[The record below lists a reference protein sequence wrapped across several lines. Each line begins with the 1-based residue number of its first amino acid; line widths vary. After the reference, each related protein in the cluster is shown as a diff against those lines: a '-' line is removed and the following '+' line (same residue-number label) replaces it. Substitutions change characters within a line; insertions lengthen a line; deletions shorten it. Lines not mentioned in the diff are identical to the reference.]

1 MLYEV
6 DLFDSDI
13 ERIEEYCRNNFMG
26 PETLISNAVFE
37 YIENHPSRFGNLSK
51 FTNFTDEDD

>member
-13 ERIEEYCRNNFMG
+13 NRIEEYCRNNMMG

-37 YIENHPSRFGNLSK
+37 YIENHPSRFEFLAV
-51 FTNFTDEDD
+51 DEDSEDANN